1 MSTTL
6 HIDRVSCGYA
16 AHTVLEQISFTLA
29 AGQIGCLLGPS
40 GCGKTTLLRAIAG
53 LEPIYHGAIRLGEQ
67 VLSTASEQLPAQQR
81 GIGLV
86 FQDFALFP
94 HLCVADNIAFGL
106 FDQPKAQRQQRVAE
120 MLALVGLRGHAHV
133 MPHQLSGGQ
142 QQRVALARALAP
154 RPRLLLLDEPFSSL
168 DVSLRQQLGQE
179 VRRILKATATTAL
192 LVTHDQQEAF
202 MLADEVGV
210 MMRGALQQWA
220 PPYQLYHQPANH
232 WVANF
237 IGEQVWLT
245 GEVQTDGC
253 VLTELG
259 RLCTQKSCAINEYAG
274 AGELVDVLIRPDD
287 VVHQDHAPMRAE
299 VVSKQFRGAEFLY
312 QLKLPSGQ
320 VLLALVPSHH
330 DHQIGEH
337 IGIVLAADHVVTF
350 RRT

>member
-16 AHTVLEQISFTLA
+16 ATTVLEQISFTLA
-29 AGQIGCLLGPS
+29 AGQVGCLLGPS

-53 LEPIYHGAIRLGEQ
+53 LEPVRHGEIRLGEQ
-67 VLSTASEQLPAQQR
+67 LLSAPDYQLAAQQR

-94 HLCVADNIAFGL
+94 HLSVADNIAFGL
-106 FDQPKAQRQQRVAE
+106 FDQAKNQQRQRVAD
-120 MLALVGLRGHAHV
+120 MLTMVGLEGYAQV

-179 VRRILKATATTAL
+179 VRRILKTSATTAL

-202 MLADEVGV
+202 ILADEVGV
-210 MMRGALQQWA
+210 MMRGSLLQWA
-220 PPYQLYHQPANH
+220 PPYQLYHQPATPQ
-232 WVANF
+232 VADF
-237 IGEQVWLT
+237 IGEQVWLQ
-245 GEVQTDGC
+245 GEVQPDGC

-259 RLCTQKSCAINEYAG
+259 RLCTQSACVTAAAG
-274 AGELVDVLIRPDD
+274 SAGELVDVLIRPDD
-287 VVHQDHAPMRAE
+287 VVHQDDAPLRA
-299 VVSKQFRGAEFLY
+299 VVVNKQFRGAEFLY
-312 QLKLPSGQ
+312 QLQLPSGQ
-320 VLLALVPSHH
+320 LLLALVPSHH
-330 DHQIGEH
+330 DHQLGEA

-350 RRT
+350 RRS